1 VGGGVARVSSIAK
14 EPTRWIAPDLE
25 AQFARFDAEF
35 RGVAVLGLLAV
46 ARPDGTIDVV
56 RGTEHLA
63 VLAGHR
69 SRILALALSPCGT
82 RLAVADFDGV
92 VCIHAI
98 P

>member
-1 VGGGVARVSSIAK
+1 
-14 EPTRWIAPDLE
+14 
-25 AQFARFDAEF
+25 
-35 RGVAVLGLLAV
+35 LLAV
-46 ARPDGTIDVV
+46 ARPDDTIDVV

-63 VLAGHR
+63 TLTSHR
-69 SRILALALSPCGT
+69 SRILALALSPCGK